1 MKTDR
6 IRGKT
11 IQWTFKDGP
20 MAKQT
25 FEHVF
30 QKGGA
35 LKFRSLDSA
44 GKGKATRVKKY
55 DVAKLNT
62 DVYAVSYLGPSG
74 YTLTTVLDFRKGRQ
88 VAFASNEKSVM
99 VQQGTFEVV

>member
-1 MKTDR
+1 MTDR

-11 IQWTFKDGP
+11 IQWTFKNGP

-30 QKGGA
+30 LKNGS
-35 LKFRSLDSA
+35 LKFRAVDNA
-44 GKGKATRVKKY
+44 GKGKTTRVKKY
-55 DVAKLNT
+55 DVAKVNS

-74 YTLTTVLDFRKGRQ
+74 YTLSTVLDFRKRRLI
-88 VAFASNEKSVM
+88 AFASNEKSLT
-99 VQQGTFEVV
+99 VQEGTFKVV